1 MGIQINGNT
10 NNINAGIGSLSI
22 EDINELDIVGVATAA
37 NFKTGVSNLHSVG
50 LTLSGGQIDV
60 GSNIKIGT
68 AGVVTAT
75 RFVGSV
81 GTFTGDTAISGSL
94 QIADTI
100 QHESDVNT
108 KIRFPANDTFSVE
121 TSGSERLR
129 IDSSGRVGINSTSPS
144 TPLEIHTAASA
155 AWKFRINTSVSDGAG
170 FYQRANGEFEMV
182 LRDTSNNVNY
192 IAGTSGGLQFTTS
205 STEKVRIDSSGR
217 LLVGQTSAIQSIYG
231 SPPPRFSVSTTT
243 ASPAIFATYSN
254 NTYASRVDL
263 IKSRNTTVGS
273 HTVVQAGDGLGELY
287 FGGSDGDQYLPGA
300 LIQSVVESGVGDND
314 MPADLRFFTN
324 AGATTISER
333 LRIEGNGQIWQNYGR
348 PSSDA
353 RFKFD
358 KVDAGSCGTEY
369 YSGGAQKAYIMLD
382 SEENM
387 TYLTQAG
394 TNHRFW
400 TNGSSV
406 RMQIDGNGYVT
417 KPAHPAFF
425 VTMNGA
431 DQTTAAANIMP
442 FDTVVHN
449 NGGHYKTS
457 GSDIYNFVCP
467 VAGYY
472 FFGGQVWLKHGS
484 GTGNHARWEIWR
496 DTTIVALAGWH
507 QNGVNLNDHQS
518 ATSVTIYCDAG
529 AKVYMEA
536 DYALSYWRGGPTN
549 PHTFFHGHLIA

>member
-37 NFKTGVSNLHSVG
+37 NFKTGISNLHSVG
-50 LTLSGGQIDV
+50 LTLTGGQIDV

-121 TSGSERLR
+121 TAGSERLR
-129 IDSSGRVGINSTSPS
+129 ITSAGNIGINSTSPS

-182 LRDTSNNVNY
+182 LRDASNNVNY

>member
-22 EDINELDIVGVATAA
+22 EDLNELDIVGVATAS
-37 NFKTGVSNLHSVG
+37 NFKTGSSNLHSTG
-50 LTLSGGQIDV
+50 LTLTGGQLDV

-273 HTVVQAGDGLGELY
+273 HTVVQAGDALGELY